1 MTEQGKHLTIRE
13 WSEEDR
19 PREKLLKNGSVV
31 LSDAELLAILIASGS
46 KNESAVELARR
57 IMVACHN
64 NINELAQLSVS
75 DLCRKF
81 KGIGEAKAVTIIAAL
96 ELGKRRK
103 TNDVVGRKKINSS
116 SELFHL
122 FETYLIDLEYEE
134 FWIALLD
141 GGNKVIETKKL
152 TQGGSRNTVVDVPMI
167 LKLALEKK
175 AACIAVAHNHP
186 SGQKH
191 PSREDDKVTQHIKT
205 GCEAIGIRLLD
216 HIIIARGS
224 FYSFCDEGKL

>member
-1 MTEQGKHLTIRE
+1 MTEEGKHLTIRE

-19 PREKLLKNGSVV
+19 PREKLLKKGSAV
-31 LSDAELLAILIASGS
+31 LSDAELLAILIASGN

-57 IMVACHN
+57 IMGTCHN

-81 KGIGEAKAVTIIAAL
+81 KGIGEAKALTIIAAL

-103 TNDVVGRKKINSS
+103 TTDVIGRKKISSS
-116 SELFHL
+116 SELFEL
-122 FETYLIDLEYEE
+122 FETHLIDLHHEE
-134 FWIALLD
+134 FWVALLD
-141 GGNKVIETKKL
+141 GGNKVIETKRS

-186 SGQKH
+186 SGQLQ
-191 PSREDDKVTQHIKT
+191 PSREDDRVTQHIKS

-216 HIIIARGS
+216 HIVIAHGS
-224 FYSFCDEGKL
+224 YYSYCDEGKL